1 MLTYLRIRD
10 LALVEDASIEPGVGL
25 VAFTGETGAGKSII
39 LGGLDLVIG
48 RRAALDQVRAGA
60 SEAVVEALF
69 DISGRQDVVALLASE
84 GIEVGEPELLVRR
97 RIAARGSRAYVNDN
111 LVTVAMLDR
120 LGALL
125 VDIVGQHESQTLL
138 APSSQLE
145 LLDAAGELIESRR
158 EVESLWDQAALLHR
172 EFAALRAD
180 DRDRAQRA
188 DYLRF
193 QLEEIR
199 AAQLDPAEEAELAAD
214 RQRLRHA
221 DELSNAA
228 VEALGTLYESE
239 DAASVLVARAE
250 EAVATIVALDAGA
263 DLPVAGLQEA
273 RWGIEE
279 MGRSLQ
285 LYRDSVQ
292 ADPQRLEAV
301 ETRLAE
307 IDTLRRKYGDTVAD
321 VLARAEQAEK
331 ELATIENRDE
341 ELTRRAEGARAAVRD
356 YDHAARRLGAAR
368 REAAEQLQGR
378 ITEELQVLGM
388 EGARFVARLAA
399 EGRDTGSGLPPGAT
413 RSGYEGVEFQLAANP
428 GEPERPLS
436 RVASGGEMSRV
447 LLALK
452 LAAMASAPS
461 QTLVFDEIDA
471 GIGGGRVAERL
482 ADRLGHLGASHQV
495 LVVTHLPQI
504 AARADTQ
511 VRVSKAATDER
522 TTVQTVALDP
532 SGRVDELARMLGG
545 IEATEGLREHARE
558 LLQRD
563 E

>member
-10 LALVEDASIEPGVGL
+10 LALVEDASIEPPVGL

-69 DISGRQDVVALLASE
+69 DIAERQDVRPLLASE
-84 GIEVGEPELLVRR
+84 GIEFEGSELLVRR
-97 RIAARGSRAYVNDN
+97 RITERGSRAYVNEN
-111 LVTVAMLDR
+111 LVTVATLDR

-125 VDIVGQHESQTLL
+125 VDIVSQHESQTLL
-138 APSSQLE
+138 SASAQLE
-145 LLDAAGELIESRR
+145 LLDAAGDLAGLRG
-158 EVESLWDQAALLHR
+158 EVEVAWDDASRLHR
-172 EFAALRAD
+172 EFAELRAD

-199 AAQLDPAEEAELAAD
+199 AAELDPAEEAERAAE

-228 VEALGTLYESE
+228 AEALATLYEAENS
-239 DAASVLVARAE
+239 ASALVARAE
-250 EAVATIVALDAGA
+250 AAVATIMALDTDA

-273 RWGIEE
+273 RFGIEE
-279 MGRSLQ
+279 MGRALQ
-285 LYRDSVQ
+285 VYRDAVQ
-292 ADPQRLEAV
+292 SDPPRLEAV
-301 ETRLAE
+301 EARLAE
-307 IDTLRRKYGDTVAD
+307 IDALRRKYGDTVAD
-321 VLARAEQAEK
+321 VLERAEQAGK
-331 ELATIENRDE
+331 ELASIENRDE
-341 ELTRRAEGARAAVRD
+341 ELTRLADAARAAVRS
-356 YDHAARRLGAAR
+356 YDQVAQRLGEARRTAAGVL
-368 REAAEQLQGR
+368 ENR
-378 ITEELQVLGM
+378 ITEELQELGM
-388 EGARFVARLAA
+388 EGARFIARLSA
-399 EGRDTGSGLPPGAT
+399 GQRDTGSGLPPGAT

-452 LAAMASAPS
+452 LAALASAPS

-471 GIGGGRVAERL
+471 GIGGGRVADRL
-482 ADRLGHLGASHQV
+482 ADRLGRLGASHQV

-504 AARADTQ
+504 AARADAQ
-511 VRVSKAATDER
+511 VQVSKSATDER
-522 TTVQTVALDP
+522 TTVEMVTLDQA
-532 SGRVDELARMLGG
+532 GRIEELARMLGG
-545 IEATEGLREHARE
+545 LDATEGLREHARE
-558 LLQRD
+558 LLNRD
-563 E
+563 D

>member
-10 LALVEDASIEPGVGL
+10 LALIEDASIEPATGL

-60 SEAVVEALF
+60 PEAVVEALF
-69 DISGRQDVVALLASE
+69 DISERQDVRTLLAAE
-84 GIEVGEPELLVRR
+84 GIEVDEPELLVRR
-97 RIAARGSRAYVNDN
+97 RIATRGSRAYVNDN
-111 LVTVAMLDR
+111 LVTVATLNR

-125 VDIVGQHESQTLL
+125 VDIVGQHESQALL
-138 APSSQLE
+138 SASAQLD
-145 LLDAAGELIESRR
+145 LLDEAGQLAGLRG
-158 EVESLWDQAALLHR
+158 EVEAAWDEASRLHR
-172 EFAALRAD
+172 EFAQLRAD

-188 DYLRF
+188 GYLRF

-199 AAQLDPAEEAELAAD
+199 AAQLDPAEEADLAAE

-228 VEALGTLYESE
+228 AEALATLYEAENS
-239 DAASVLVARAE
+239 AGVLVARAE
-250 EAVATIVALDAGA
+250 AAIATIVALDANA

-279 MGRSLQ
+279 MGRALQ
-285 LYRDSVQ
+285 VYHDAAQS
-292 ADPQRLEAV
+292 DPTRLEAV
-301 ETRLAE
+301 EARLAE
-307 IDTLRRKYGDTVAD
+307 IDVLRRKYGDTVAD
-321 VLARAEQAEK
+321 VLERAEQAAK
-331 ELATIENRDE
+331 ELASIENRDE
-341 ELTRRAEGARAAVRD
+341 ELTRLADAARAAVRS
-356 YDHAARRLGAAR
+356 YDQVAQRLGAAR
-368 REAAEQLQGR
+368 HVAAAALQSR
-378 ITEELQVLGM
+378 ITEELQELGM
-388 EGARFVARLAA
+388 EGARFVARLSA
-399 EGRDTGSGLPPGAT
+399 GQRDSGSGLPPGAT
-413 RSGYEGVEFQLAANP
+413 RRGYEGIEFQLAANP

-452 LAAMASAPS
+452 LAAVASAPA

-482 ADRLGHLGASHQV
+482 ADRLASLGASHQV

-511 VRVSKAATDER
+511 VQVSKVSTDER
-522 TTVQTVALDP
+522 TTVRMVTLDQA
-532 SGRVDELARMLGG
+532 GRVEELARMLGG
-545 IEATEGLREHARE
+545 VDSTEGLREHARE
-558 LLQRD
+558 LLKRCD
-563 E
+563 